1 MRTVTPKRF
10 EKKPKRTLSCPACNR
25 SVTLRTDALKE
36 LNEQGAGLRCLA
48 CDAPLRLPRD

>member
-1 MRTVTPKRF
+1 VRTVTPKRF
-10 EKKPKRTLSCPACNR
+10 EKKPRRTLSCPACNR